1 MHAVYCDATCVACY
15 RNLDHAKREA
25 ATLRAFYPKADVFIL
40 PA

>member
-15 RNLDHAKREA
+15 RNIETAKREA
-25 ATLRAFYPKADVFIL
+25 LSLRLFYPGSDVFIL